1 MKEAPIFRELESL
14 KDLARLSCAFERIP
28 RPLFAMPLASGDFAL
43 AVHAEQLGESPV
55 FFYTLVK
62 SFKPYVRYRLDGDLE
77 EASFVDDA
85 TLTQYLHS
93 PVLTLK
99 ETPGSFLEAIEA
111 RDQVDANV
119 QRVELGDV
127 NSLLKLGAYR
137 YIMDESYAPLYLSKN
152 GSEVHL
158 GTFVHMGD
166 FDGSDFYF
174 YVKLDKDPASPF
186 VRFDPSKATDWA
198 FTSKTAEHGSYYAKL
213 VRLTA
218 DSL

>member
-1 MKEAPIFRELESL
+1 MKEAPIFREIESL

-28 RPLFAMPLASGDFAL
+28 RPLFAMPLKSGDFAL
-43 AVHAEQLGESPV
+43 ACHAEQLGEAPV
-55 FFYTLVK
+55 FFFTIVK
-62 SFKPYVRYRLDGDLE
+62 SFRPYVRYRLDGDLE

-85 TLTQYLHS
+85 SYTQYLHT
-93 PVLTLK
+93 PVISLR
-99 ETPGSFLEAIEA
+99 ETPQAFLEAIEGEEE
-111 RDQVDANV
+111 VDNDV
-119 QRVELGDV
+119 QRVELTDL

-137 YIMDESYAPLYLSKN
+137 FIMDESYAPFYLSRN
-152 GSEVHL
+152 DGELHL

-174 YVKLDKDPASPF
+174 YVKLDKDPGQPF
-186 VRFDPSKATDWA
+186 VRFDPSKATDWT
-198 FTSKTAEHGSYYAKL
+198 FTSKTAEPGFYYAKI

>member
-28 RPLFAMPLASGDFAL
+28 RPLFAMPLKSGKFAL
-43 AVHAEQLGESPV
+43 AVHSEQLGEAPV
-55 FFYTLVK
+55 FFYTIVE
-62 SFKPYVRYRLDGDLE
+62 SFKPYVRYKLDGDLE
-77 EASFVDDA
+77 EATFVDDA

-93 PVLTLK
+93 PVLTMK
-99 ETPGSFLEAIEA
+99 ATPSSFSDAIDA
-111 RDQVDANV
+111 AGQVDSDV

-137 YIMDESYAPLYLSKN
+137 YIMDESYAPFYLTRSD
-152 GSEVHL
+152 GEVHL

-166 FDGSDFYF
+166 FEGSDFYF
-174 YVKLDKDPASPF
+174 YVKLDKDPAYPF

-198 FTSKTAEHGSYYAKL
+198 FTSKTAEHGFYYAKI
-213 VRLTA
+213 VRLTG
-218 DSL
+218 DSM